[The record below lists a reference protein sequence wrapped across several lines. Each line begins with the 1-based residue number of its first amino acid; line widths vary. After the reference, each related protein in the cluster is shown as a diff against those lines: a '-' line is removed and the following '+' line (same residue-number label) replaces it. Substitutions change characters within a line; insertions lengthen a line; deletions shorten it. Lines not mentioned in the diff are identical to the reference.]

1 MNKALFIDRDGI
13 INHLVKYNSGW
24 DSPQKPQDVKL
35 VDGIEKV
42 IVWANKQKI
51 LVIEISNQHGVA
63 KGKMS
68 QKTSDN
74 IEKRVHY
81 LLKEKGVF
89 IDKAYICPHHPEAV
103 VPKLTKDCDCRKPK
117 PGLILQ
123 AAKELGVNLSKS
135 IFLGDNDSDV
145 QAAKSARVKSI
156 IYLHSENMPKKVKTA
171 KLAKADFKVATIQE
185 THQILKSFFK

>member
-123 AAKELGVNLSKS
+123 ADKELGVNLSKS